1 MFLGKSGKRLE
12 KRDRGRKERNREER
26 RKPNKADTKLSLR
39 GHSLTGHSTPQDLNL
54 QAAEAVAE
62 DEGVGWHHRLDGHA
76 FEQTLGDDE
85 GQGSLACCSW
95 WGPRIRRDLVTEQPQ
110 QQQLA
115 WDLSQSGQRRWA
127 FYIPSPVSHRFRALT
142 ALAGKVVSWSQTSDK
157 EL

>member
-1 MFLGKSGKRLE
+1 MWGRESLVGKSGKRLE

-76 FEQTLGDDE
+76 FEQTLGHDE
-85 GQGSLACCSW
+85 GLGSLACCSP

-115 WDLSQSGQRRWA
+115 WTCLNQGKGGGRFISLHQSVTG
-127 FYIPSPVSHRFRALT
+127 SGH
-142 ALAGKVVSWSQTSDK
+142 
-157 EL
+157 

>member
-1 MFLGKSGKRLE
+1 MCVCGEKVFLGKSGKRLE

-76 FEQTLGDDE
+76 FKQTLGDDE
-85 GQGSLACCSW
+85 GQGSLACCSP
-95 WGPRIRRDLVTEQPQ
+95 WGPRIRRDLVTE
-110 QQQLA
+110 LS
-115 WDLSQSGQRRWA
+115 WDLSQSGQRSWA

-142 ALAGKVVSWSQTSDK
+142 ALSASRQSGFLEPD
-157 EL
+157 L

>member
-1 MFLGKSGKRLE
+1 MCVGGESLVGKSGKRLE

-76 FEQTLGDDE
+76 FEQTLGHDK
-85 GQGSLACCSW
+85 GQGSLACCSP

-115 WDLSQSGQRRWA
+115 WTCLNQGKGGGRFISLHQSVTG
-127 FYIPSPVSHRFRALT
+127 SGH
-142 ALAGKVVSWSQTSDK
+142 
-157 EL
+157 